1 MSIKSL
7 IQIILLSLI
16 IVIIGS
22 VYFRY
27 FDTKK
32 TFDNEV
38 NQTEINNTK
47 QLQELEK
54 KILDLELQNEK
65 LSQKIKNNESIKS
78 EIFST
83 KNDEKKEEISENKE
97 VEIVKNK
104 EVEASK
110 NKVVKENIK
119 NNIKIKK
126 EVVKNK
132 NKKKSHTEKKIKN
145 LVKDV
150 EYTSV
155 DQKGNKFYLLA
166 TSGKSNVEN
175 NDILDLTNV
184 RGKITSDIRDTIY
197 IVSDFAEYNSVS
209 LNSKFYENVVI
220 NFQDKEIN
228 CINFDINMEN
238 NKAVA
243 YNDVIITDPKSVIK
257 AGIVEFDLKTKDI
270 DILPESALT
279 DINVKTN

>member
-16 IVIIGS
+16 IIIIGS

-97 VEIVKNK
+97 VE
-104 EVEASK
+104 ASK

-175 NDILDLTNV
+175 NDILDLTDV